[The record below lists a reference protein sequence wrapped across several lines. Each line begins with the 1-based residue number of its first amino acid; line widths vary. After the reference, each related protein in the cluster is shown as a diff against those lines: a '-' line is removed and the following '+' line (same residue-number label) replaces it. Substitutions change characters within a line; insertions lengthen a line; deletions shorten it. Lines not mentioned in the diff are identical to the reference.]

1 MHGTE
6 ASVRVAGRFPGIA
19 EPEPDPAWRPW
30 VRLLD
35 LALAAAGESDW
46 ASTVT
51 LAPSRPAGAPLL
63 HGAALGGNSRRW
75 RQLLRELLRESDSPA
90 AGDSGASGTNGTN
103 GTNGARSG
111 SIRPSAR
118 RRLDALGIAKAAI
131 EQDTAALDRLA
142 SSAAVDPG
150 RLSAVA
156 QLAVIP
162 LLSACRARFVDQVP
176 AGWLH
181 GYCPLCGAWPT
192 VAEMRGLDRSR
203 RLRCGRC
210 HGDWELPVLR
220 CPYCD
225 ELRHDRL
232 HALVPEGDEHTR
244 RVDVCESCKGY
255 IKTFATLQALP
266 HRSLA
271 MVDLATLEL
280 DVTAQDRGYTRPG
293 RPGFPLE
300 VSAS

>member
-6 ASVRVAGRFPGIA
+6 ASVRVAGLFSGIA

-51 LAPSRPAGAPLL
+51 LAPDRPAGAPLL
-63 HGAALGGNSRRW
+63 HGATLGGNSRRM
-75 RQLLRELLRESDSPA
+75 RQLLRELLRESDSLVPD
-90 AGDSGASGTNGTN
+90 DSGASGSHDG
-103 GTNGARSG
+103 RSG
-111 SIRPSAR
+111 PARRSAR
-118 RRLDALGIAKAAI
+118 RRLDALGIATAAI
-131 EQDTAALDRLA
+131 EQDASALDRLA
-142 SSAAVDPG
+142 RSADVDPG

-162 LLSACRARFVDQVP
+162 LLSTSLARFGDQVP
-176 AGWLH
+176 AGWSR
-181 GYCPLCGAWPT
+181 GYCPVCGAWPML
-192 VAEMRGLDRSR
+192 AEMRGLDRSR

-210 HGDWELPVLR
+210 RGDWQLPVLR
-220 CPYCD
+220 CSYCD

-255 IKTFATLQALP
+255 IKTFSTLQALP
-266 HRSLA
+266 VRSLA
-271 MVDLATLEL
+271 MLDLATLEL
-280 DVTAQDRGYTRPG
+280 DVMAQDRGYTRPS
-293 RPGFPLE
+293 RPGYPLE
-300 VSAS
+300 VSAT

>member
-6 ASVRVAGRFPGIA
+6 ASVRLARRFPGIT

-35 LALAAAGESDW
+35 LALAAADEPDW

-51 LAPSRPAGAPLL
+51 LAPERPDGAPLL
-63 HGAALGGNSRRW
+63 HGARLGGNARRL
-75 RQLLRELLRESDSPA
+75 RQLLRELLRESDRLVP
-90 AGDSGASGTNGTN
+90 GDSGAGSSNGT
-103 GTNGARSG
+103 RSEPAA
-111 SIRPSAR
+111 PSAR
-118 RRLDALGIAKAAI
+118 RRLDALGIARAAI
-131 EQDTAALDRLA
+131 EQDASALDTLA
-142 SSAAVDPG
+142 RSAGVDPG

-162 LLSACRARFVDQVP
+162 LLATSLARFGDHVP
-176 AGWLH
+176 VGWSR
-181 GYCPLCGAWPT
+181 GYCPLCGAWPAL
-192 VAEMRGLDRSR
+192 AEMRGLDRSR

-210 HGDWELPVLR
+210 RGDWQLPVLR
-220 CPYCD
+220 CSYCD

-232 HALVPEGDEHTR
+232 HALVPEDEEHTR

-266 HRSLA
+266 LRSLA
-271 MVDLATLEL
+271 MTDLATLDL
-280 DVTAQDRGYTRPG
+280 DVMAQDRGYARPSRPG
-293 RPGFPLE
+293 YPLE
-300 VSAS
+300 LSAT

>member
-6 ASVRVAGRFPGIA
+6 ASVRLARRFPGIT

-35 LALAAAGESDW
+35 LALAAADEPDW

-51 LAPSRPAGAPLL
+51 LAADRPDGAPLL
-63 HGAALGGNSRRW
+63 HGAKLGGNARRL
-75 RQLLRELLRESDSPA
+75 RQLLRELLRESDRLAP
-90 AGDSGASGTNGTN
+90 GDSGAGGSNGTQ
-103 GTNGARSG
+103 SG
-111 SIRPSAR
+111 PAAPSAR
-118 RRLDALGIAKAAI
+118 RRLDALGIARAAI
-131 EQDTAALDRLA
+131 EQDAPACDRLA
-142 SSAAVDPG
+142 RSADVDAG
-150 RLSAVA
+150 RLFAVA

-162 LLSACRARFVDQVP
+162 LLFACLERFADRVP
-176 AGWLH
+176 AGWSR

-192 VAEMRGLDRSR
+192 LAEMRGLDRSR

-210 HGDWELPVLR
+210 RGDWQLPVLR
-220 CPYCD
+220 CSYCD

-232 HALVPEGDEHTR
+232 HALVPEDEEHTR

-266 HRSLA
+266 PRSLA
-271 MVDLATLEL
+271 MLDLATLEL
-280 DVTAQDRGYTRPG
+280 DVMTQDRGYARPSRPG
-293 RPGFPLE
+293 YPLE
-300 VSAS
+300 MSAT